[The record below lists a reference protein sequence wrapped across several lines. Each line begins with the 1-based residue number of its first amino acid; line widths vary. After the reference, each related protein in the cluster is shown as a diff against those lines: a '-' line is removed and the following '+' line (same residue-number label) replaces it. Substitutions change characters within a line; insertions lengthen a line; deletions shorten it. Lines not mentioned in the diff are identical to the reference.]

1 VAAGFPESPPSAIPA
16 DTQSDGSGAMTT
28 ANYITIFR
36 ILLVPFIVVELI
48 YYVQTGNEL
57 HRLVALLSFAVA
69 AISDGVDGYIA
80 RQYNQK
86 SELGAILDP
95 LADKLLLVSVII
107 ILSLDNHPYLDR
119 LPIWLPATVF
129 GRDFIL
135 MIGSV
140 LVYYMSGKVDVC
152 PCMIGKTATVLQI
165 ATVLWIILKWDDSW
179 GFVWSVCAAV
189 TTGVSG
195 LIYIRDGL
203 RQMNENP
210 SNRNQL

>member
-1 VAAGFPESPPSAIPA
+1 
-16 DTQSDGSGAMTT
+16 MTT
-28 ANYITIFR
+28 ANYVTIFR

-48 YYVQTGNEL
+48 YYVQTGNEVN
-57 HRLVALLSFAVA
+57 RLLALLSFAVA

-95 LADKLLLVSVII
+95 LADKLLLVSIII

-119 LPIWLPATVF
+119 LPIWLPVTVF

-140 LVYYMSGKVDVC
+140 LVYYMSGKVDVA
-152 PCMIGKTATVLQI
+152 PCLIGKCATVLQI
-165 ATVLWIILKWDDSW
+165 ITVIWLVLKWDSAW
-179 GFVWSVCAAV
+179 GFYWSVGAAV

-203 RQMNENP
+203 RQMSENP
-210 SNRNQL
+210 SSRGQM

>member
-1 VAAGFPESPPSAIPA
+1 
-16 DTQSDGSGAMTT
+16 MTT
-28 ANYITIFR
+28 ANYVTIFR
-36 ILLVPFIVVELI
+36 ILLVPFIVVQLI
-48 YYVQTGNEL
+48 YYVQTGNEVN
-57 HRLVALLSFAVA
+57 RLFALLSFAVA

-86 SELGAILDP
+86 SELGGILDP

-107 ILSLDNHPYLDR
+107 ILSLNNQPYFDR
-119 LPIWLPATVF
+119 LPIWLPVTVF

-140 LVYYMSGKVDVC
+140 LVYYMAGKVDVA
-152 PCMIGKTATVLQI
+152 PCIIGKCATVLQI
-165 ATVLWIILKWDDSW
+165 ITVLWIILKWDATWS
-179 GFVWSVCAAV
+179 FYWSVGAAV

-210 SNRNQL
+210 ASRGQM